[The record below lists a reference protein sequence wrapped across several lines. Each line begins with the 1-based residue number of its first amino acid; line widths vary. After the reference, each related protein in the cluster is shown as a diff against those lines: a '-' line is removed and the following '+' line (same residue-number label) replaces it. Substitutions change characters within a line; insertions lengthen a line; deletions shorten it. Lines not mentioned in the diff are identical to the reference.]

1 MKPSVGSLTGWL
13 LVSALLV
20 VPAGCAGDRDG
31 DGTEPSP
38 NPTPVTASP
47 VSPAPGTGTATRTA
61 PGQTTPAQVWTT
73 GPVVR
78 KSRISVPPVP
88 LLVGIRTASQPGYD
102 RIVFDFQGQLPGY
115 DIRYVSRVVEDG
127 SGETVQVPGRR
138 FLLIRFDPAN
148 AHDEAGRAT
157 APRSATVNLPMLR
170 AYRMVGDFEAV
181 VSVALGLDDTV
192 GFRVGE
198 LGSPNRIYVD
208 IAA

>member
-1 MKPSVGSLTGWL
+1 MKPSAGSLTGWL
-13 LVSALLV
+13 LVAALLV

-31 DGTEPSP
+31 DGAGPSP
-38 NPTPVTASP
+38 SPTPVTASP

-78 KSRISVPPVP
+78 RSQVSVPPVP
-88 LLVGIRTASQPGYD
+88 LLVGIRTAAQPGYD

-157 APRSATVNLPMLR
+157 APRAATVNLPMLR